1 MDWRTTAAL
10 GAVVAVVGSALLGLR
25 MRNGRAL
32 MLMCSAGAAA
42 LLVLSMAGADIT
54 TAVNGAPSLL
64 LVVGYSAVA
73 CVVADTGQLDVLA
86 RRVPLR
92 PLTVFIAAAVLT
104 VFTSNDVVIVVLAP
118 LVISGLNPWRRTA
131 ALYAG
136 ANVTGLLLPQGSP
149 TNVMIQNAADL
160 DWWGYVRESG
170 ATTAVLFIAAAATVA
185 LILNRRSRD
194 EHTLKATES
203 IRAAL
208 STLAVAAATLALQPM
223 WAIAKWPTWT
233 LGVFLLCGAIAIAAR
248 RQSGRAVLLRSAWIV
263 IPAATAMS
271 AAGTVFVQAMPHIS
285 GDAAA
290 WSVFGLSGVVTDL
303 AAAGFASGLVQEN
316 LIEPSLALASVSAGA
331 FLSPVASLSGVLLLR
346 ECARAGL
353 RPPARMFAWCAVIS
367 IAAMA
372 SVTIVL

>member
-1 MDWRTTAAL
+1 
-10 GAVVAVVGSALLGLR
+10 
-25 MRNGRAL
+25 
-32 MLMCSAGAAA
+32 
-42 LLVLSMAGADIT
+42 
-54 TAVNGAPSLL
+54 
-64 LVVGYSAVA
+64 
-73 CVVADTGQLDVLA
+73 
-86 RRVPLR
+86 
-92 PLTVFIAAAVLT
+92 
-104 VFTSNDVVIVVLAP
+104 
-118 LVISGLNPWRRTA
+118 
-131 ALYAG
+131 
-136 ANVTGLLLPQGSP
+136 
-149 TNVMIQNAADL
+149 
-160 DWWGYVRESG
+160 
-170 ATTAVLFIAAAATVA
+170 
-185 LILNRRSRD
+185 
-194 EHTLKATES
+194 
-203 IRAAL
+203 
-208 STLAVAAATLALQPM
+208 LQPM

-233 LGVFLLCGAIAIAAR
+233 LGVFLLCGAIAVAAR
-248 RQSGRAVLLRSAWIV
+248 KQSGRAVLLRSAWIV